1 MQEGED
7 LILHLYLPDNGNHTS
22 SLYSDEGDGYGPWR
36 VDRFS
41 LNGENGSYELL
52 REMEGEFESPSRV
65 WLVVHGAQVKRC
77 SVDSKDVF
85 YEDDRFLVGDFHV
98 VRLEIE

>member
-7 LILHLYLPDNGNHTS
+7 LTLHLYLPGQGNYTS

-41 LNGENGSYELL
+41 LNSENGSYELL
-52 REMEGEFESPSRV
+52 RAMEGEFESRSRV
-65 WLVVHGAQVKRC
+65 WLVVHGAQVKQC
-77 SVDSKDVF
+77 SVDSKDVVF
-85 YEDDRFLVGDFHV
+85 EDGRFSVGDFHV
-98 VRLEIE
+98 VRLEVE